1 MADRIIQGYNIYN
14 KNYVKIKHYEPDHAI
29 FEVKNKNNDIYTVSM
44 VYGYWNCDCADY
56 QYRNKREPGS
66 FYCKHL
72 QAAQFKLL
80 DLLNELNEKSEGS
93 A

>member
-44 VYGYWNCDCADY
+44 VYGYWNCEY
-56 QYRNKREPGS
+56 QSPLYWISNSLAK
-66 FYCKHL
+66 
-72 QAAQFKLL
+72 
-80 DLLNELNEKSEGS
+80 
-93 A
+93 